1 VLFDFRTGSRRRGIA
16 AVVTAL
22 VGAALLASQAWAADD
37 REPVSG
43 SLFLGPIADHL
54 LDRSGALEI
63 VDAVAERNGAKFTP
77 AAGRVANYGPR
88 PTPKAAFWLRV
99 TVPKLDGSAAREW
112 VLTLNEPR
120 TRRAVLYL
128 ESASGWVGREWLL
141 AGEELGTPAARRYP
155 TFVLAAADVSART
168 IFLRIETPSS
178 LRALLWLEP
187 EVTYIGGYAKQ
198 STLFGVLFGILA
210 ALFVYMFAIGLMTR
224 EAAYLTLAA
233 LIFAKFCYMAGD
245 RGFVEVVFLPGAVY
259 LARVCS
265 LGGSILTY
273 AFSIAFAVT
282 YMRIGDHFPRLAKLG
297 WVLAAAI
304 VVVAAVAADDIYRDI
319 SRTRFV
325 LPYLSFTSFGLIIGL
340 GLLVSRRETG
350 RAIAFLLCWS
360 PAIAGSLSR
369 SILDVYPEIGA
380 APIVVN
386 ATYLANGVSLLL
398 MAIVTSFDLQRR
410 ERRLRETAQASEDR
424 FRSFAGAAS
433 DAFWETDARGQ
444 VLFQSGP
451 AGEFAGIASGQSFAA
466 GLRRNAVDAARPEL
480 LQIANAM
487 RLAQPFR
494 SVPLSFSTGAGD
506 IRHILLSGAPV
517 RDGKDELLGFR
528 GIASD
533 VTELRNRREREAQ
546 QQKMA
551 AVGQLAGG
559 IAHEIN
565 NLLHPIINL
574 SRRVAGEFPTR
585 DERRRYLDIV
595 IDAGVR
601 AGEIV
606 AGVLATVRPD
616 VADTAMAPLAEAV
629 RRAAE
634 SIRPVVPDAVRFEV
648 EIASDG
654 GPQVGCG
661 EVLQVLTNLVANA
674 IYATGGSG
682 QITVTLAAE
691 AASHVLSVRDDGQGM
706 DAETRQRALEPF
718 FTTKDVGQGTGLGLS
733 IVYGIVR
740 GWGGSIDIESEPGRG
755 SRIVIRVPAP
765 ESNVPKSMADHG
777 RITA

>member
-1 VLFDFRTGSRRRGIA
+1 MRWVT
-16 AVVTAL
+16 AVVFAL
-22 VGAALLASQAWAADD
+22 VGAALLVSQARAAGEAQPA
-37 REPVSG
+37 RG

-54 LDRSGALEI
+54 LDRSGALAI
-63 VDAVAERNGAKFTP
+63 ADAVAERGAKFTP
-77 AAGRVANYGPR
+77 ADNHVANYGPR

-99 TVPKLDGSAAREW
+99 TVPKLDAGAAREW

-128 ESASGWVGREWLL
+128 EQASGWVGREWLL
-141 AGEELGTPAARRYP
+141 VSKELGTPEARRYP
-155 TFVLAAADVSART
+155 TFTLAAADVSERT

-187 EVTYIGGYAKQ
+187 EAAYIGGYAKQ
-198 STLFGVLFGILA
+198 STLFGVLFGLLA
-210 ALFVYMFAIGLMTR
+210 ALFVYMLAIGLMTR

-245 RGFVEVVFLPGAVY
+245 RGFVEVVFVPGAYY

-265 LGGSILTY
+265 LGGSVLTY

-282 YMRIGDHFPRLAKLG
+282 YMRVADHFPRIAKIS
-297 WVLAAAI
+297 WVFAGAI

-319 SRTRFV
+319 SRARFV
-325 LPYLSFTSFGLIIGL
+325 LPYLSFMSFGLIIGL
-340 GLLVSRRETG
+340 GILVSRRETG
-350 RAIAFLLCWS
+350 RAVAFLLCWS

-369 SILDVYPEIGA
+369 SILDFYPEIGA
-380 APIVVN
+380 APLIVN
-386 ATYLANGVSLLL
+386 ATYPANAVSLML

-424 FRSFAGAAS
+424 FRSFAGVAS
-433 DAFWETDARGQ
+433 DAFWETDASGR

-451 AGEFAGIASGQSFAA
+451 AGAIAGLASGQPFAE
-466 GLRRNAVDAARPEL
+466 GLRRNAIDAARPEL
-480 LQIANAM
+480 MQIASAM

-494 SVPLSFSTGAGD
+494 SVPISFSAEAGE
-506 IRHILLSGAPV
+506 IRHVLLSGAPV
-517 RDGKDELLGFR
+517 RDDKDGFLGFR

-574 SRRVAGEFPTR
+574 SRRVAGEFPTK

-606 AGVLATVRPD
+606 AGVLTTVRPD
-616 VADTAMAPLAEAV
+616 VRRTARSCRCKRPCDALPSRSGRSSRMRCV
-629 RRAAE
+629 SRWRSRRKAA
-634 SIRPVVPDAVRFEV
+634 RR
-648 EIASDG
+648 
-654 GPQVGCG
+654 
-661 EVLQVLTNLVANA
+661 
-674 IYATGGSG
+674 
-682 QITVTLAAE
+682 
-691 AASHVLSVRDDGQGM
+691 
-706 DAETRQRALEPF
+706 
-718 FTTKDVGQGTGLGLS
+718 
-733 IVYGIVR
+733 
-740 GWGGSIDIESEPGRG
+740 
-755 SRIVIRVPAP
+755 
-765 ESNVPKSMADHG
+765 
-777 RITA
+777 

>member
-1 VLFDFRTGSRRRGIA
+1 
-16 AVVTAL
+16 
-22 VGAALLASQAWAADD
+22 
-37 REPVSG
+37 
-43 SLFLGPIADHL
+43 
-54 LDRSGALEI
+54 
-63 VDAVAERNGAKFTP
+63 
-77 AAGRVANYGPR
+77 
-88 PTPKAAFWLRV
+88 
-99 TVPKLDGSAAREW
+99 
-112 VLTLNEPR
+112 
-120 TRRAVLYL
+120 
-128 ESASGWVGREWLL
+128 
-141 AGEELGTPAARRYP
+141 
-155 TFVLAAADVSART
+155 
-168 IFLRIETPSS
+168 
-178 LRALLWLEP
+178 
-187 EVTYIGGYAKQ
+187 
-198 STLFGVLFGILA
+198 
-210 ALFVYMFAIGLMTR
+210 
-224 EAAYLTLAA
+224 
-233 LIFAKFCYMAGD
+233 
-245 RGFVEVVFLPGAVY
+245 
-259 LARVCS
+259 
-265 LGGSILTY
+265 
-273 AFSIAFAVT
+273 
-282 YMRIGDHFPRLAKLG
+282 
-297 WVLAAAI
+297 
-304 VVVAAVAADDIYRDI
+304 
-319 SRTRFV
+319 
-325 LPYLSFTSFGLIIGL
+325 
-340 GLLVSRRETG
+340 
-350 RAIAFLLCWS
+350 
-360 PAIAGSLSR
+360 
-369 SILDVYPEIGA
+369 
-380 APIVVN
+380 
-386 ATYLANGVSLLL
+386 

-433 DAFWETDARGQ
+433 DAFWETDACGQ

-451 AGEFAGIASGQSFAA
+451 VGEIAGIASGKPLAE
-466 GLRRNAVDAARPEL
+466 GLRRNATDAARPEL

-494 SVPLSFSTGAGD
+494 SVPLSFAAGAGE

-517 RDGKDELLGFR
+517 RDSKDEFLGFR

-606 AGVLATVRPD
+606 ASVLTTVRPGAKD
-616 VADTAMAPLAEAV
+616 SARVPLDEAV

-634 SIRPVVPDAVRFEV
+634 AIRPVVPDAMRFSLAITAE
-648 EIASDG
+648 G
-654 GPQVGCG
+654 GPLVGSG
-661 EVLQVLTNLVANA
+661 EVLQVLTNLIANA

-682 QITVTLAAE
+682 QIVVTLAE
-691 AASHVLSVRDDGQGM
+691 NLHNYVFSVGDDGQGM

-718 FTTKDVGQGTGLGLS
+718 FTTKDAGQGTGLGLS

-755 SRIVIRVPAP
+755 TRIVINVPAP
-765 ESNVPKSMADHG
+765 ERNVPGIMADHG